1 MPTDL
6 QKNAR
11 DLELELSWFSRLL
24 DARFRLYFDQE
35 PACESVFDVE
45 PPDLSGSDSP
55 YARFLR
61 HYGFSFAE
69 RTALVL
75 ALVPHVRPQLLDVFF
90 TKNKL
95 FDRRFTEFGGV
106 RQGSDGDFVPT
117 GETLAFLVACNDL
130 ENRFTLQSLFDGD
143 HVFARHNILRPNAS
157 ADEPPMKAPLRL
169 SDECLSYFTTG
180 QPRRPDFG
188 ASFPARFIETR
199 LTWDDLVLHPGTRRQ
214 IDEIETWLEHG
225 ETLMNDWGMAPKL
238 RPGYRSLF
246 YGPPGTGKTMTAC
259 LLGKST
265 GRDVY
270 KVDLSLVVSKYIG
283 ETEKNLARV
292 FDQAQHKG
300 WILFFDGIA
309 ILASNQRENLDDAFT
324 RRFESIIYFPMPR
337 PEERLLLWRR
347 GFSPKARLDVAIN
360 LAKIAAEHTLAGGS
374 IMNVIRYVS
383 LETLG
388 NGSDLVTL
396 ETLLHG
402 IRHELAKEGRGI

>member
-11 DLELELSWFSRLL
+11 DLEHELAWFSRLL

-143 HVFARHNILRPNAS
+143 HVFARHNILRLNAS
-157 ADEPPMKAPLRL
+157 ADEPPMKAPLR
-169 SDECLSYFTTG
+169 
-180 QPRRPDFG
+180 
-188 ASFPARFIETR
+188 
-199 LTWDDLVLHPGTRRQ
+199 
-214 IDEIETWLEHG
+214 
-225 ETLMNDWGMAPKL
+225 
-238 RPGYRSLF
+238 SL
-246 YGPPGTGKTMTAC
+246 G
-259 LLGKST
+259 
-265 GRDVY
+265 
-270 KVDLSLVVSKYIG
+270 
-283 ETEKNLARV
+283 
-292 FDQAQHKG
+292 
-300 WILFFDGIA
+300 
-309 ILASNQRENLDDAFT
+309 
-324 RRFESIIYFPMPR
+324 
-337 PEERLLLWRR
+337 
-347 GFSPKARLDVAIN
+347 
-360 LAKIAAEHTLAGGS
+360 
-374 IMNVIRYVS
+374 
-383 LETLG
+383 
-388 NGSDLVTL
+388 
-396 ETLLHG
+396 
-402 IRHELAKEGRGI
+402 